1 MSDLLL
7 EVQDVKKTFHS
18 GIGETKVLHGLN
30 LKLKKGE
37 SLSIVG
43 GSGAGKSTLL
53 HIIGTLES
61 ASEGSVFFEG
71 EDVSAWKDAKLSDF
85 RNKNLGFV
93 FQFHYLLNEFTALE
107 NVAMPA
113 RIAGVSKAES
123 MQRAAELLM
132 DLGVG
137 HRDRY
142 FPNSLSGGEQ
152 QRVAIARALIMKPKL
167 ILADEPTGNLDKA
180 NSQTI
185 QDLFLKIVADYQV
198 GLIAV
203 THDQK
208 FAEAFSRTKTMK
220 DGLWL

>member
-1 MSDLLL
+1 MSLLAV
-7 EVQDVKKTFHS
+7 ENIKKTFHS
-18 GIGETKVLHGLN
+18 GLGETKVLHGLD
-30 LKLKKGE
+30 LKLEKGE
-37 SLSIVG
+37 SLSIIG

-61 ASEGSVFFEG
+61 ASEGHVYFEG

-113 RIAGVSKAES
+113 RISGMSKGES
-123 MQRAAELLM
+123 LEKAAELLV

-137 HRDRY
+137 HRDKY

-152 QRVAIARALIMKPKL
+152 QRVAIARALIMSPKL
-167 ILADEPTGNLDKA
+167 LLADEPTGNLDKT
-180 NSQTI
+180 NSQII
-185 QDLFLKIVADYQV
+185 QDLFLKIVEEYQV
-198 GLIAV
+198 GLITV
-203 THDQK
+203 THDQR
-208 FAEAFSRTKTMK
+208 FAEVFSRTKTMK